1 MVGPM
6 QTAII
11 IALIGAAATV
21 VASVLSALVHRARV
35 APASSSAAAVAGP
48 DRGRRLGTFRVRLAV
63 GLSALA
69 LVVGFS
75 LACLAQG
82 GWFNQRPHRGDSW
95 LITPLTDLSE
105 ALGLRPV
112 SLVPLTGL
120 GLALVGAVGLVVGW
134 SAAAPPEARRAEPLS
149 VTPDSRQ

>member
-1 MVGPM
+1 ME
-6 QTAII
+6 TAIL

-21 VASVLSALVHRARV
+21 VASVLSALLHRARV
-35 APASSSAAAVAGP
+35 APASSATAAVAGP
-48 DRGRRLGTFRVRLAV
+48 DSGRRLSTFRVRLAV

-69 LVVGFS
+69 LVVGFP

-82 GWFNQRPHRGDSW
+82 GWFNQQRHPGDSW
-95 LITPLTDLSE
+95 MITPMTDLSE

-120 GLALVGAVGLVVGW
+120 GLALVGSVGLVVGW
-134 SAAAPPEARRAEPLS
+134 AASAPPEARRAAPETSSEVAPH
-149 VTPDSRQ
+149 

>member
-1 MVGPM
+1 M

-11 IALIGAAATV
+11 IALIGAAGTV

-35 APASSSAAAVAGP
+35 APASSWAAVVAGP
-48 DRGRRLGTFRVRLAV
+48 DSGRRLGTFRVRLAV

-75 LACLAQG
+75 LACRAQG
-82 GWFNQRPHRGDSW
+82 GWFNQRSYPGDSW
-95 LITPLTDLSE
+95 LMTPLTDLSE